1 MPTNGFEVQ
10 FSNVPLIGDEAPE
23 FSAMTTKGPVNFPED
38 YRGKWAI
45 LFSHPADF
53 TPVCTSELMTFAAMQ
68 EDFRKLNTELLGIS
82 VDSISSHLAWIKKM
96 EDELEFNGMKN
107 IKIAYPI
114 VADVKMEVA
123 KKYGMI
129 QPRSSDTKAVRSVF
143 FIDSKGIVRAL
154 IYYPMSN
161 GRNFEEIRRLLLAMQ
176 TSDAF
181 DVATPADWQPGDK
194 VLVAAPTTIYAMEE
208 RAKDEN
214 SELQCEDWFFCMK
227 DLPSDR
233 ISARLNAQN

>member
-1 MPTNGFEVQ
+1 M
-10 FSNVPLIGDEAPE
+10 EA
-23 FSAMTTKGPVNFPED
+23 
-38 YRGKWAI
+38 
-45 LFSHPADF
+45 
-53 TPVCTSELMTFAAMQ
+53 
-68 EDFRKLNTELLGIS
+68 
-82 VDSISSHLAWIKKM
+82 
-96 EDELEFNGMKN
+96 
-107 IKIAYPI
+107 
-114 VADVKMEVA
+114 A

-143 FIDSKGIVRAL
+143 FIDPKGIVRAL

>member
-38 YRGKWAI
+38 YRGKWVI

-107 IKIAYPI
+107 IKIDYPI
-114 VADVKMEVA
+114 VADVKMEAA

-143 FIDSKGIVRAL
+143 FIDPKGIVRAL

-161 GRNFEEIRRLLLAMQ
+161 GRNFEEIRLPVAWPCRPAMPSMWRHRQ
-176 TSDAF
+176 IGSP
-181 DVATPADWQPGDK
+181 ATRFWWRRRRQYMQWKSGRRTK
-194 VLVAAPTTIYAMEE
+194 IQSCNVKTG
-208 RAKDEN
+208 
-214 SELQCEDWFFCMK
+214 FF
-227 DLPSDR
+227 
-233 ISARLNAQN
+233 A